1 MGGRRLVKKSNAD
14 PARSQFSK
22 AKVSQRRRNCLWFFL
37 MEIVVSSS
45 LSFHVKSSKED
56 VFEFVLRVPPVK
68 DDEDGSIYKRTEY
81 NKRTDD
87 LQDSR

>member
-1 MGGRRLVKKSNAD
+1 MQILRSPNSVRQKSV
-14 PARSQFSK
+14 REEGI
-22 AKVSQRRRNCLWFFL
+22 VSGFFL

-87 LQDSR
+87 LQDSS

>member
-1 MGGRRLVKKSNAD
+1 
-14 PARSQFSK
+14 
-22 AKVSQRRRNCLWFFL
+22 

-56 VFEFVLRVPPVK
+56 VFEDVLRVPPVK
-68 DDEDGSIYKRTEY
+68 MMKNGSLCKRTEY

-87 LQDSR
+87 LQESRS

>member
-1 MGGRRLVKKSNAD
+1 
-14 PARSQFSK
+14 
-22 AKVSQRRRNCLWFFL
+22 

-56 VFEFVLRVPPVK
+56 VFEDVLRVLPVK
-68 DDEDGSIYKRTEY
+68 MMKMAVFAKRTEY

-87 LQDSR
+87 LQESR